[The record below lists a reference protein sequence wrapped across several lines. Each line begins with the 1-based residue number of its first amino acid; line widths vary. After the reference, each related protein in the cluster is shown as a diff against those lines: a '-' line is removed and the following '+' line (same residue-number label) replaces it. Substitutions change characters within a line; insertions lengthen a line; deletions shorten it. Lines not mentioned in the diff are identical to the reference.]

1 METAS
6 MHSFLVELCCKRE
19 QQHGAVAGASS
30 GSERRIDSKTGDEA
44 CVSAGG
50 RDPGEGAACA
60 QVAGAV
66 LWRKG
71 GGMTG
76 ESQWKLPSEGGQA
89 SARAESRMGEGWA
102 FQGSREGDPVF

>member
-1 METAS
+1 M
-6 MHSFLVELCCKRE
+6 
-19 QQHGAVAGASS
+19 
-30 GSERRIDSKTGDEA
+30 
-44 CVSAGG
+44 SAGG

-76 ESQWKLPSEGGQA
+76 ESQWKLPSQGGQA
-89 SARAESRMGEGWA
+89 SARAENRMGEGVGVPGE
-102 FQGSREGDPVF
+102 QRR